1 MTKLSRIIAI
11 LVLLALL
18 PAVSACNTVHGMGE
32 DIKAAG
38 GAISKAGSENK

>member
-1 MTKLSRIIAI
+1 MTKLTRIIAV

-38 GAISKAGSENK
+38 GAISKAGSGNK

>member
-1 MTKLSRIIAI
+1 MIKTNRIIAI
-11 LVLLALL
+11 VFLLALI
-18 PAVSACNTVHGMGE
+18 PAISACNTVHGMGE